1 MKKIYLVNSKG
12 EKELFSFH
20 KVYRSSKRVGAS
32 DVLAKKIAHEIEKRI
47 YPGMKTEEIFKLV
60 KSFLK
65 ESPAS
70 AIKFSLKQ
78 AMRRL
83 GPSGF
88 DFEKYIG
95 EIFLKNGFKVKTN
108 QRIKG
113 KCISSYEIDF
123 LAKNNEFTY
132 LGECKYHTFS
142 GARVDLKVSLYN
154 YARFLDILN
163 GSRFKSSSTKAI
175 IVTNTKFTT
184 EAVKYCK
191 CMNVDLLGWKYPK
204 SQGLEYLIEKNKL
217 YPVTILPSFKAHFKS
232 VFARNKMMLVSDLLN
247 VSLDQL
253 VKKLKLS
260 SRELEKLVK
269 EAEILL
275 QS

>member
-78 AMRRL
+78 AM
-83 GPSGF
+83 
-88 DFEKYIG
+88 
-95 EIFLKNGFKVKTN
+95 
-108 QRIKG
+108 
-113 KCISSYEIDF
+113 SSYEIDF
-123 LAKNNEFTY
+123 LAKNNELTY

-142 GARVDLKVSLYN
+142 GARVDLKVALYN

-163 GSRFKSSSTKAI
+163 SSRFKSSSTKAI

-184 EAVKYCK
+184 EAIKYCK

-204 SQGLEYLIEKNKL
+204 NQGLECLIEKNKL

-232 VFARNKMMLVSDLLN
+232 VFARNKMMLVLDLLN
-247 VSLDQL
+247 VPLNQL

-260 SRELEKLVK
+260 SRELEQLVR
-269 EAEILL
+269 EAKILL
-275 QS
+275 E

>member
-1 MKKIYLVNSKG
+1 MKKIYLVNSRG

-20 KVYRSSKRVGAS
+20 KVYRSSQRAGAS
-32 DVLAKKIAHEIEKRI
+32 DILAKRIAHKIEKRI
-47 YPGMKTEEIFKLV
+47 YPGMKTEEIFQLV

-78 AMRRL
+78 AMRKL

-88 DFEKYIG
+88 DFEKYIA

-108 QRIKG
+108 QMIKG

-132 LGECKYHTFS
+132 LGECKYHIFS
-142 GARVDLKVSLYN
+142 GARVDLKVALYN

-163 GSRFKSSSTKAI
+163 NSRFKSSNTKAI

-184 EAVKYCK
+184 EAIKYCK

-217 YPVTILPSFKAHFKS
+217 YPVTILPSFKAHLKS
-232 VFARNKMMLVSDLLN
+232 VFARNKMMLALDLLG
-247 VSLDQL
+247 VSLNQL
-253 VKKLKLS
+253 VKKLELPLK
-260 SRELEKLVK
+260 ELEQLVR
-269 EAEILL
+269 EARILL
-275 QS
+275 E